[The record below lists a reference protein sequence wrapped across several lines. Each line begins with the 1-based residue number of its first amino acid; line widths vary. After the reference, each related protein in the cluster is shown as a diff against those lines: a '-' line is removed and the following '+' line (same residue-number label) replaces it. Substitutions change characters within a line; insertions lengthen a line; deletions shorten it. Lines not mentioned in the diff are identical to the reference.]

1 MITANN
7 PDAKYMMIVI
17 KNLQSLGTSSCREAG
32 LNINL
37 SQTSN
42 LKVSPH
48 HLPAYTCAAH
58 QISSLMTT
66 PKNDK
71 LMMKWKE

>member
-42 LKVSPH
+42 LKVSPPH
-48 HLPAYTCAAH
+48 PLTKGLYLCG
-58 QISSLMTT
+58 SSNLLH
-66 PKNDK
+66 NDHT
-71 LMMKWKE
+71 